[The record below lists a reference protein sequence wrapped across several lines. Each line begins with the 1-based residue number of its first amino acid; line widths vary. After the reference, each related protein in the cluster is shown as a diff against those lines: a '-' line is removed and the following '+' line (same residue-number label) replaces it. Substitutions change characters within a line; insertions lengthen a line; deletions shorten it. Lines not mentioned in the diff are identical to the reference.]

1 MLNTKRLSKS
11 LIAIVL
17 ISTIILSAFITTPVT
32 ATTEDTISI
41 EMRNADIRDVLS
53 AFGLNMNKN
62 IIYTGDATHIDV
74 SIQNVPQ
81 KTALEYILKSVG
93 YAYIEDDNAIIVG
106 DRATLS
112 RDFSSNL
119 SISSFRLKYITS
131 DVIAS
136 QIESLDIPVKFVT
149 LDNNQKGIWIQ
160 GFSNELTKV
169 NELINMLDRPENA
182 SADLSGTALLLTP
195 INTNYINAEV
205 ANDLL
210 RRVGIN
216 TGIVLDSNPMIIWA
230 YGDSATITQ
239 VQNIIKKIDIPANAV
254 SNSFEIA
261 AVKLTYLSAEE
272 IISILTQMSVGVGVD
287 VISFERSLKRIW
299 LAGGKSDIAVAKEI
313 IKAFDIKDLTSDG
326 TIFVYDTV
334 HITAKEL
341 KTRLEVLELPNV
353 TINYLN
359 YPEFSRDLIVYCPQD
374 FKVYVLSYIH
384 NLDVMTEKI
393 KVPIDFST
401 SPGGK
406 ETLKNRLKLLVELT
420 GIPSTSF
427 TISDNVSRDTD
438 GHHYVLYVQ
447 ETPENV
453 KLLKDYIIYIDTPLT
468 DGLN

>member
-239 VQNIIKKIDIPANAV
+239 VQNIIKK
-254 SNSFEIA
+254 
-261 AVKLTYLSAEE
+261 LTYL
-272 IISILTQMSVGVGVD
+272 QM
-287 VISFERSLKRIW
+287 
-299 LAGGKSDIAVAKEI
+299 
-313 IKAFDIKDLTSDG
+313 
-326 TIFVYDTV
+326 
-334 HITAKEL
+334 
-341 KTRLEVLELPNV
+341 
-353 TINYLN
+353 
-359 YPEFSRDLIVYCPQD
+359 Q
-374 FKVYVLSYIH
+374 
-384 NLDVMTEKI
+384 
-393 KVPIDFST
+393 
-401 SPGGK
+401 
-406 ETLKNRLKLLVELT
+406 
-420 GIPSTSF
+420 
-427 TISDNVSRDTD
+427 
-438 GHHYVLYVQ
+438 
-447 ETPENV
+447 
-453 KLLKDYIIYIDTPLT
+453 
-468 DGLN
+468 